1 MEVTHTKPAP
11 APRPPTAHPAPA
23 RPLFPAESDTHLLD
37 RFNALY
43 KYRYTAI
50 TVFLLVMLGV
60 LIRVYTTI
68 PMYRATTS
76 LLIDDER
83 AASVAGFNATS
94 TDYTQDPEPYY
105 QTQLRILTG
114 RELATRVAAKL
125 KLETQPE
132 FNGQG
137 PRRTGFAH

>member
-1 MEVTHTKPAP
+1 MDVNQNRPGA
-11 APRPPTAHPAPA
+11 ALRPPTASSAA
-23 RPLFPAESDTHLLD
+23 SRPLFPADSETHLLD

-43 KYRYTAI
+43 KYRFTAI

-60 LIRVYTTI
+60 IIRVYTTI

-83 AASVAGFNATS
+83 AAAVAGFNTTS
-94 TDYTQDPEPYY
+94 TNDYYQDPEPYY

-114 RELATRVAAKL
+114 RELAAKVATRL
-125 KLETQPE
+125 RLENIPE

-137 PRRTGFAH
+137 P

>member
-1 MEVTHTKPAP
+1 MDINQNRSGA
-11 APRPPTAHPAPA
+11 AIRPPAANSPAS
-23 RPLFPAESDTHLLD
+23 RPLFPVDSDAHLLD

-43 KYRYTAI
+43 KYRFSAI

-60 LIRVYTTI
+60 IIRVYTTI

-83 AASVAGFNATS
+83 AAAVAGFNTTNS
-94 TDYTQDPEPYY
+94 SDYYQDPEPYY

-114 RELATRVAAKL
+114 RELATTVAA
-125 KLETQPE
+125 
-132 FNGQG
+132 
-137 PRRTGFAH
+137 